1 MTLKSIFFKKKIWL
15 NKNSKSAYSHYYSY
29 EFTELLYIVET
40 LTLTSVSPLPFLGSR
55 LNRHRFTV
63 ILASKQRDKQK
74 KKKKKGNTASSA
86 LERLL
91 KFSRKIDERSISME
105 IAKWPV

>member
-1 MTLKSIFFKKKIWL
+1 MTLKGLFLKKIWL
-15 NKNSKSAYSHYYSY
+15 NKNSKSAYSHYCSY

-55 LNRHRFTV
+55 LNRYRFTV
-63 ILASKQRDKQK
+63 ILVSKQRDKQK
-74 KKKKKGNTASSA
+74 KKNKGNTASSA

-91 KFSRKIDERSISME
+91 KFSRKIDERSVSME